1 VSAKRRRV
9 CFMGTPAFAAAAL
22 DAIAAAGHEIA
33 CVYTQPPRPKGRGHG
48 IQQSPVHLRALEL
61 GLPVRHPANF
71 KDEASRAEFAALDLE
86 VAVVAAYGLLLP
98 QAILDAPK
106 RGCLN
111 IHASLLPRWR
121 GAAPIQRAIE
131 AGDAETGIAIMQM
144 EAGLDTGPTL
154 LVHKIAIEPHTTGGL
169 LHDALM
175 GAGAKAIVEALE
187 SLETLVAIKQPD
199 GATYA
204 RKLTKEEARL
214 DWRRPAVELERRIRA
229 FDPVPGTWFA
239 QAGERFKVLAARV
252 VAASAKAEPG
262 TIVAAPLTV
271 ACGQGALA
279 IERVQRA
286 GRSPMTAEE
295 LLRGLAL
302 PPGTR
307 LDLPPI
313 DPPQS

>member
-1 VSAKRRRV
+1 
-9 CFMGTPAFAAAAL
+9 
-22 DAIAAAGHEIA
+22 
-33 CVYTQPPRPKGRGHG
+33 
-48 IQQSPVHLRALEL
+48 
-61 GLPVRHPANF
+61 
-71 KDEASRAEFAALDLE
+71 
-86 VAVVAAYGLLLP
+86 
-98 QAILDAPK
+98 
-106 RGCLN
+106 
-111 IHASLLPRWR
+111 
-121 GAAPIQRAIE
+121 
-131 AGDAETGIAIMQM
+131 
-144 EAGLDTGPTL
+144 
-154 LVHKIAIEPHTTGGL
+154 
-169 LHDALM
+169 M

-187 SLETLVAIKQPD
+187 SLETLVPIKQPD

-271 ACGQGALA
+271 ACGEGALA

-286 GRSPMTAEE
+286 GRSPMSAEQ

-313 DPPQS
+313 DAPSS